1 MQVVYLG
8 GDPSR
13 QGCSVGRL
21 KGGGCFIER
30 LHEVGVAA
38 PSTEKAYRIL
48 LLEGC
53 PRIVPVCG
61 LCCLS
66 RLQEK
71 PHNGRAERCCSTA
84 EKGCGL
90 CTCTDP
96 PQPGQ
101 NQGVKGPGPG
111 SRASVKMVRYVLVLT
126 QTQDQISVVPC
137 AISAVLGSFF
147 TLENLSFPICKMELI
162 TLLLS
167 WVDVGSQREYSEGCI
182 PTCKRIKLHPYLTPC
197 AKFYSK

>member
-111 SRASVKMVRYVLVLT
+111 SRASVKMSEHQSDMCWFLLRPKTRSQWYHVLSLRFWVAFLPWKT
-126 QTQDQISVVPC
+126 SV
-137 AISAVLGSFF
+137 
-147 TLENLSFPICKMELI
+147 FPSVKW
-162 TLLLS
+162 S
-167 WVDVGSQREYSEGCI
+167 
-182 PTCKRIKLHPYLTPC
+182 
-197 AKFYSK
+197 